1 LQLYTIID
9 KGENKMTSIIRRSAL
24 PARTISKREFLTP
37 FDEIFNTL
45 MGDVFPTLHQEFGTD
60 FFVQGSYPKC
70 NVLNFDDRVEI
81 EAAIPG
87 LSRSD
92 VDVEVIEGV
101 LTIKGES
108 NQRSGVED
116 SQYVKR
122 ELKRSAFARSFRLE
136 DNLDE
141 TKITGEY
148 ANGVLTVTIPKVVP
162 TDAEPVVRRIEIK

>member
-1 LQLYTIID
+1 
-9 KGENKMTSIIRRSAL
+9 MTSIIRRSAP

-37 FDEIFNTL
+37 FDEIFNAFV
-45 MGDVFPTLHQEFGTD
+45 GDVFPTLHQEFGND

-70 NVLNFDDRVEI
+70 NVLNFDDRIEI

-87 LSRSD
+87 LSKED
-92 VDVEVIEGV
+92 VQVEVIDGV

-108 NQRSGVED
+108 NQRRDAED

-122 ELKRSAFARSFRLE
+122 ELKKSAFARSFRLE

-141 TKITGEY
+141 LGITGTHE
-148 ANGVLTVTIPKVVP
+148 NGVLTITVPKVVP
-162 TDAEPVVRRIEIK
+162 TNAEPVVRRIEIK

>member
-1 LQLYTIID
+1 
-9 KGENKMTSIIRRSAL
+9 MTSIIRRSAP

-37 FDEIFNTL
+37 FDEIFNAFV
-45 MGDVFPTLHQEFGTD
+45 GDVFPTLHQEFGND

-70 NVLNFDDRVEI
+70 NVLNFDDRIEI

-87 LSRSD
+87 LSKED
-92 VDVEVIEGV
+92 VQVEVIDGV

-108 NQRSGVED
+108 NQRHDAED

-122 ELKRSAFARSFRLE
+122 ELKKSAFARSFRLE

-141 TKITGEY
+141 LGITGTHE
-148 ANGVLTVTIPKVVP
+148 NGVLTITVPKVVP
-162 TDAEPVVRRIEIK
+162 TNAEPVVRRIEIK

>member
-1 LQLYTIID
+1 
-9 KGENKMTSIIRRSAL
+9 M
-24 PARTISKREFLTP
+24 
-37 FDEIFNTL
+37 
-45 MGDVFPTLHQEFGTD
+45 
-60 FFVQGSYPKC
+60 
-70 NVLNFDDRVEI
+70 NFDDRVEI